1 MNTFCLTHRILLA
14 AKVLL
19 PWIGIVVAAT
29 VFAVLPAQGGPISI
43 SGTGQTLVSG
53 IANTP
58 SAVYRT
64 VSAGATLDIS
74 GNTLTLVLANTSP
87 TDSIFKAEALSSFY
101 FDIAKGAQR
110 PTLAFTSAD
119 GPLYQVFSRGS
130 DTRYSYAPPA
140 VANGNGTFTAGAG
153 TSNLM
158 ATKPG
163 DGTWQFNTMNPITSP
178 FLGFG
183 IGTVGN
189 TDLNPNSFNG
199 NWVKGPKNVPGD
211 SMISFSIY
219 RSTTGGDIS
228 PGNSLDK
235 QYLLMNSGTFRFNIT
250 DGKTWTND
258 DIRHEAVFGFG
269 TNPDG
274 IVTVTPEPSAYVLA
288 LVGAAAVA
296 YRYRSRRKG
305 HARHDAAP

>member
-1 MNTFCLTHRILLA
+1 MNTFCLTHRLLLA
-14 AKVLL
+14 ARVLL

-29 VFAVLPAQGGPISI
+29 AFAVLPAEGAPILI
-43 SGTGQTLVSG
+43 SGTGQTLVSS
-53 IANTP
+53 TP
-58 SAVYRT
+58 NVYRS
-64 VSAGATLDIS
+64 VSAGAMLDIS
-74 GNTLTLVLANTSP
+74 GNTLTVVLANTSP

-101 FDIAKGAQR
+101 FDIARGTQR

-119 GPLYQVFSRGS
+119 GPLYQILATGS
-130 DTRYSYAPPA
+130 DARYSYAPPA
-140 VANGNGTFTAGAG
+140 VANGNGTFTAGTG

-163 DGTWQFNTMNPITSP
+163 DGSWQLNTMNPITSP

-189 TDLNPNSFNG
+189 ADLNPNSFNG
-199 NWVKGPKNVPGD
+199 NWVKGPKNIPGD

-228 PGNSLDK
+228 PGTSLDK
-235 QYLLMNSGTFRFNIT
+235 QFLLMNSGTFTFTIT
-250 DGKTWTND
+250 DGNTWTND

-269 TNPDG
+269 TAPDG
-274 IVTVTPEPSAYVLA
+274 QILIAPEPSSYVLA

-305 HARHDAAP
+305 RVRHDTAQ

>member
-29 VFAVLPAQGGPISI
+29 VFTMLPAQGGVIV
-43 SGTGQTLVSG
+43 SGTGQTLVSTSP
-53 IANTP
+53 N
-58 SAVYRT
+58 VYRT
-64 VSAGATLDIS
+64 VSGSATLSIT
-74 GNTLTLVLANTSP
+74 GTTLTVVLANTSP

-101 FDIAKGAQR
+101 FDIARGTQR
-110 PTLAFTSAD
+110 PTLTYASAD
-119 GPLYQVFSRGS
+119 GPLYQVLSTGS
-130 DTRYSYAPPA
+130 DTRYSYTPPA

-189 TDLNPNSFNG
+189 TGFAPNSFQG
-199 NWVKGPKNVPGD
+199 NWVNGPKNIPGD

-228 PGNSLDK
+228 PGTSLDK

-250 DGKTWTND
+250 DGETWTDD
-258 DIRHEAVFGFG
+258 DIRREAVFGFG

-305 HARHDAAP
+305 RARHDAVP